1 MRCIDCEFWRNIDE
15 VDGYCELRNII
26 TPLNFICKW
35 MDTLKEVK
43 HWSMNSL
50 NQSEENK
57 GKL

>member
-35 MDTLKEVK
+35 MEVK

-50 NQSEENK
+50 NQSEENR